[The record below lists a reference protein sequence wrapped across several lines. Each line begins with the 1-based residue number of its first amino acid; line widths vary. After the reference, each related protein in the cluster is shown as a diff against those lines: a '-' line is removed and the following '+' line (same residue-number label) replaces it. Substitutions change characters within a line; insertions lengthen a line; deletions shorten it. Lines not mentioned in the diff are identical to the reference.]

1 MQQDSRAP
9 AHRDQKPRTS
19 SPRIPFGSR
28 VCLLPVPHCSSL
40 SEKIPAFLRYSYLER
55 CVSRVGEPVALTGS
69 QGPKGPPRSAPLPS
83 PSSCTPAPHPPHEPP
98 ASSGSGCH
106 GGEPGAFSPQRC
118 PPHLPLRSWGLCEGV
133 SQCSSLGQVGA
144 HGRGP
149 PNFIPSPVIN
159 EAHSPPP
166 RAMGRKWRGLQGV

>member
-83 PSSCTPAPHPPHEPP
+83 PSSCTPAPHPPTSPLPAVGPAAMGESPVPSLPSAALPTCPSGAGGFARGCLSVPP
-98 ASSGSGCH
+98 WGRWGH
-106 GGEPGAFSPQRC
+106 MGG
-118 PPHLPLRSWGLCEGV
+118 
-133 SQCSSLGQVGA
+133 
-144 HGRGP
+144 GP
-149 PNFIPSPVIN
+149 PTSFRP
-159 EAHSPPP
+159 
-166 RAMGRKWRGLQGV
+166 L